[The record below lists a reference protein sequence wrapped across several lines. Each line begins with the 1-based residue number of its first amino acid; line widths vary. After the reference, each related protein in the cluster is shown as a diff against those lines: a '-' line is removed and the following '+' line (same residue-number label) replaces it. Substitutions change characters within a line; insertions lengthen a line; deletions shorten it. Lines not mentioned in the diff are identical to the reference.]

1 MPIVKLPRK
10 RLLSMD
16 RKSITVDIPDEKAK
30 KKKKID
36 FEAIKRAK
44 GIWKNK
50 KIDGV
55 EYQRKVRNEWN

>member
-16 RKSITVDIPDEKAK
+16 RNSITIDIPDEKSK

-36 FEAIKRAK
+36 YEVIKNAK

-55 EYQRKVRNEWN
+55 EYQRKIRSEWD